1 MSLHKYEDNL
11 FVSKSELSTF
21 MKINDYWPLFIKNYE
36 PHLDKHLFLAS
47 NTTQVY
53 ETDCLP
59 KRTSAL
65 GKVRSLNDNTM
76 GSLKKGAIRADQV
89 ASESENINFHQ
100 LICTVENLARFFKV
114 TTNSEGLERL
124 VTQLYQI
131 KDKIDGGWI
140 EILDLRAAL
149 VVFCI
154 KDAFTLKYD
163 SKSLLFSIFS
173 TQDITFKA
181 YEKLII
187 VLDLFVDFNRPL
199 SFINPYEDDTSLCSF
214 FNVFRHKSLTVVENL
229 EMLNLEGKD
238 ITISKNKPLL
248 QFRTI
253 GLNEVK
259 VYLIHEEEEKLK
271 SRWHQ
276 DTSRARLWSNQQVI
290 QRVSSSILPLLKRR
304 QEIQLDLRNETL
316 ENNVTLAKL
325 NDKICCMGHVVNEKV
340 KIFSNKILLLNYL
353 RNNFGISKEAL
364 EEIQRS
370 CIRLRKKI

>member
-36 PHLDKHLFLAS
+36 PQLDKHLFLAS

-65 GKVRSLNDNTM
+65 GKTRSLNDNTM
-76 GSLKKGAIRADQV
+76 GSRKKGAIRADQV
-89 ASESENINFHQ
+89 ASESENSNFHH
-100 LICTVENLARFFKV
+100 LTCTVENLARFFKV

-131 KDKIDGGWI
+131 KDKIDRGWI

-154 KDAFTLKYD
+154 KEAFILKYD
-163 SKSLLFSIFS
+163 CKSLLFSIFS

-181 YEKLII
+181 YEKLVI
-187 VLDLFVDFNRPL
+187 VLDLFVDFARPL
-199 SFINPYEDDTSLCSF
+199 SFINPYESDTALCSF
-214 FNVFRHKSLTVVENL
+214 FNVLRHKSLTVIENL
-229 EMLNLEGKD
+229 EMLNLEDKD
-238 ITISKNKPLL
+238 ITISKNKALL

-259 VYLIHEEEEKLK
+259 VYLIPEEEEKLT

-276 DTSRARLWSNQQVI
+276 DTSKARLWSNQQVI
-290 QRVSSSILPLLKRR
+290 QRLSSSILPLLKRR
-304 QEIQLDLRNETL
+304 QEIQLDLRNEIL
-316 ENNVTLAKL
+316 ENNLTLAKL
-325 NDKICCMGHVVNEKV
+325 NDRICCMGHVVDQRV

-364 EEIQRS
+364 PE
-370 CIRLRKKI
+370 LN